1 MDGKLYLNT
10 CKLRSMEPL
19 TKVICNALNP
29 YYPISEET
37 SQSLSQFTE
46 IKEYNEGE
54 IIEKENN
61 TVLSEYVV
69 LEGIVRAYIINSKGD
84 DVTINFY
91 LKGKAV
97 TPGLMRSLNNIAF
110 YNLQIMSKKNTLL
123 VFNKSGMESGMQNYD
138 DLGQFGQKVI
148 MQDAIQRIEREL
160 VLLKATGKEKLNWLR
175 RRFPNLENEIQHY
188 HIASFLGLTSTS
200 LSRIRATDLK

>member
-1 MDGKLYLNT
+1 
-10 CKLRSMEPL
+10 MELL
-19 TKVICNALNP
+19 TKTICNALNP
-29 YYPISEET
+29 FHPISEET
-37 SQSLSQFTE
+37 GLALSQFTE
-46 IKEYNEGE
+46 IKKYNEGE

-61 TVLSEYVV
+61 IVLSEYIV

-138 DLGQFGQKVI
+138 DLGQFGQRVI
-148 MQDAIQRIEREL
+148 MQDAVQRIEREL

-175 RRFPNLENEIQHY
+175 KRFPNLENEIQHY